1 MYGLVNRAIE
11 QMVCEHHGEATWEQI
26 KAAAGVDTEVFLTN
40 EAYDDAITYRLVVAA
55 SEILRV
61 QASQILETFGRYWI
75 LKTAL
80 EGYGDL
86 LRAAGSDV
94 ASFLRNLPNFHARV
108 QLLYPHLRPPRF
120 AYEDV
125 SEHRLV
131 LRYYSDR
138 TGLASFVRG
147 LLLGIGELFKV
158 TLTVEQVGVRGE
170 ELDHDAFSVAWSAPA

>member
-11 QMVCEHHGEATWEQI
+11 QMVCENHGEDTWEQI
-26 KAAAGVDTEVFLTN
+26 KAAAGVDTEIFITN

-61 QASQILETFGRYWI
+61 QASQILETFGRHWI
-75 LKTAL
+75 LKTAV

-86 LRAAGSDV
+86 LRAAGADV

-120 AYEDV
+120 A
-125 SEHRLV
+125 SEELGEHKLL
-131 LRYYSDR
+131 LRYYSER
-138 TGLASFVRG
+138 TGLAAFVRG

-170 ELDHDAFSVAWSAPA
+170 ELDHDAFAVTWSAPA

>member
-11 QMVCEHHGEATWEQI
+11 QMVCEHHGDDAWEKI
-26 KAAAGVDTEVFLTN
+26 KTAAGVETEVFITN

-75 LKTAL
+75 LKTAA

-86 LRAAGSDV
+86 LRAAGTDV
-94 ASFLRNLPNFHARV
+94 ASFLRNLPNFHSRV

-125 SEHRLV
+125 SEHKLV
-131 LRYYSDR
+131 VRYYSDR
-138 TGLASFVRG
+138 TGLAAFVRG

-158 TLTVEQVGVRGE
+158 PLSVQQVGSRGE
-170 ELDHDAFSVAWSAPA
+170 ELDHDAFVVSWTEPA